1 MSATE
6 ESFHLGKIA
15 GVRIGANWS
24 LVVVVWLIAWSRASD
39 GLPIEAPGYTRIEY
53 WVAGVIA
60 SIAFFACLLAHELS
74 HSVVA
79 RRHGVEVEGIVL
91 WLFGGVSRLKGEAA
105 EPGVE
110 LRIAIA
116 GPMMSLL
123 LAGGFLGLSQLVE
136 TSAGTASAGTTLF
149 GATLGWLGWINGILA
164 VFNLLP
170 AFPLDGGRVLRAWL
184 WSRHGDKTKATLTA
198 AGAGRVF
205 GFILIGLGLF
215 EFASGIAVGGL
226 WFVFLGWFL
235 INAAGAEAAGSL
247 LTTQLAGVLVRDVMT
262 PHPIVAPAAMTVD
275 ELLEQFI
282 YPNRCSTFPLADPT
296 GTVVALLTLARV
308 KHVSAHLR
316 STTRCADVATPLA
329 EVVTCGPDDGLL
341 GLLGRLSTS
350 VDQRALVFDAAG
362 LAGIVSPSDISRAM
376 QQAELSR
383 PS

>member
-6 ESFHLGKIA
+6 ESLHLGKIA

-24 LVVVVWLIAWSRASD
+24 LVVVVWLIAWSLASN
-39 GLPIEAPGYTRIEY
+39 GLPIEAPGYSRVEY

-60 SIAFFACLLAHELS
+60 SVAFFACLLAHELS

-105 EPGVE
+105 EPGLE
-110 LRIAIA
+110 LRIAVA

-123 LAGGFLGLSQLVE
+123 LAGGFLGLSQLVD
-136 TSAGTASAGTTLF
+136 ASAGTTLF

-198 AGAGRVF
+198 AGAGRIF

-235 INAAGAEAAGSL
+235 INAAAAEAAGSL

-282 YPNRCSTFPLADPT
+282 YPNRCSTFPLADAA

-316 STTRCADVATPLA
+316 ATTRCGDVGTPLA
-329 EVVTCGPDDGLL
+329 EVVSCGPDDGLL
-341 GLLGRLSTS
+341 GLLGRLGTS